1 MKRIFVV
8 VLFSAFVVGLNAQNA
23 TQSKI
28 LTFEDAIKIALKNGM
43 LLNQQRNNLEYNKML
58 KTSAIAGL
66 GPSISGTVQAYQTNG
81 NSFIQQQGVVNG
93 TVDAFNAFLNANIN
107 LFNGFSQINR
117 IKQADNA
124 LDAQLYFVNRTAQDI
139 INTVASQYLAV
150 LLDKEL
156 LRIAQENYNA
166 QDKLLLQ
173 IQEQVKLG
181 ARSPVDE
188 YNQLSQ
194 TKAAQLR
201 MLQAEV
207 NQVNDRAL
215 LAQTL
220 LIDSFEELE
229 LVRPSSWDINEMT
242 SKELELHNL
251 YETALKQRGDY
262 QRAEK
267 NEMAA
272 KYNMEVN
279 RALMLPT
286 LSAFA
291 SYGSAYNKKQ
301 GDNTALSF
309 NDQFKVVNVRKQYG
323 LQLSIPIF
331 GGFQNRT
338 TYVQQRVN
346 YLNSKATLRNAE
358 VLVKTDVYRAYQNF
372 ELYKKTYAVTLDQQK
387 AAEVANEYEVE
398 RYNLGVTNFVDYANA
413 NRVLVQAQTDKA
425 QAEYRLLF
433 QKILVDYAV
442 GTLKPED
449 MQ

>member
-1 MKRIFVV
+1 MKR
-8 VLFSAFVVGLNAQNA
+8 VLFVGLVFIGSWAVAQEQKS
-23 TQSKI
+23 TGKVM
-28 LTFEDAIKIALKNGM
+28 TFEEAVKIALKNGM
-43 LLNQQRNNLEYNKML
+43 LLNQQRNNLEYNNML
-58 KTSAIAGL
+58 KTSAISGL
-66 GPSISGTVQAYQTNG
+66 GPSLSASVNAYQTNG

-93 TVDAFNAFLNANIN
+93 TVDAFSGQLNANLN

-117 IKQADNA
+117 VKQATNA

-139 INTVASQYLAV
+139 INTVASQYLTV

-156 LRIAQENYNA
+156 LRIAQENHQA

-181 ARSPVDE
+181 GRGPVDE
-188 YNQLSQ
+188 YNQISQ

-207 NQVNDRAL
+207 QLVNDRAL

-220 LIDSFEELE
+220 LIDSFEDID
-229 LVRPSSWDINEMT
+229 LVRPSWDINEMS
-242 SKELELHNL
+242 SKEIELANL
-251 YETALKQRGDY
+251 YETAMKQRGDY
-262 QRAEK
+262 LRAEK
-267 NEMAA
+267 NERAA
-272 KYNMEVN
+272 KFNMEVN
-279 RALMLPT
+279 RALMMPT

-301 GDNTALSF
+301 GDNSARSF
-309 NDQFKVVNVRKQYG
+309 SDQFQNDNVRKQYG
-323 LQLSIPIF
+323 LQLNIPILN
-331 GGFQNRT
+331 GFQNRT
-338 TYVQQRVN
+338 TYMQQRVL
-346 YLNSKATLRNAE
+346 YLNSKTTLRNAE

-372 ELYKKTYAVTLDQQK
+372 QLFKQTYSVTVEQQK

-433 QKILVDYAV
+433 QKVLVDYAV
-442 GTLKPED
+442 GTLKTED
-449 MQ
+449 FQ